1 MPARSGASRP
11 RTGPRASCNS
21 GSSTTSRRY
30 LMRQASDQRNTEGKA
45 LPMKRWH
52 LILTAILLAS
62 AVGLA
67 QGGRGQQPN
76 AGRQGGQGGGRGA
89 GGNGGGR
96 GPQSTAGLTVVDGW
110 GHPANDRVAGGTLPR

>member
-76 AGRQGGQGGGRGA
+76 TGRQGRGGGQAAGGDGGRGV
-89 GGNGGGR
+89 R
-96 GPQSTAGLTVVDGW
+96 STADLTVVDGW
-110 GHPANDRVAGGTLPR
+110 GNPVKDPLAGGKAP